1 MSTQPIGP
9 VPHDEDAPARARVL
23 VADDEPSM
31 RELVAILLR
40 RDGYEVVLAES
51 GAAAIAAL
59 DRQPVDLLVS
69 DLRMPDLT
77 GVEVL
82 REAKRRDPDVE
93 GLLVTAYASYDTA
106 VEAMRLGACD
116 YLTKPFDVDEL
127 RRKVRKALERRRL
140 RRQAKPLRRAGVPAE
155 PLGHLIGRSEAML
168 EVFKLMGTIAP
179 TGSTV
184 LITGESGTGKELAA
198 RTIHLNSPRRDHP
211 FVAINCGAFPET
223 LLESELF
230 GHVRGAFTGA
240 DSTKKGLF
248 EVANRGTVFL
258 DEIGETSPAMQV
270 KLLRVLQDRRFRR
283 VGGTEEIETDIR
295 VIAAT
300 NRDLA
305 KAVAEGRFR
314 DDLYYRI
321 NVIPVH
327 LLPLRERRE
336 DVPLLAEHFVAKYG
350 RLLDKQ
356 IRGISPEALA
366 FLEAY
371 GWPGN
376 IRELENAIER
386 AVALEQTPVVQAES
400 LPEPVRGLRAA
411 GPPFL
416 ETIAD
421 GSRSEPPAPGPG
433 FDLERHVQGI
443 ERDLIA
449 RALEQADGVKVKAAE
464 LLGMS
469 FRSFRYYAKKYD
481 LG

>member
-1 MSTQPIGP
+1 MSKSILI
-9 VPHDEDAPARARVL
+9 VEDEETL
-23 VADDEPSM
+23 
-31 RELVAILLR
+31 RESIKR
-40 RDGYEVVLAES
+40 IFSKDGYAVEAVDSAEK
-51 GAAAIAAL
+51 GMAL
-59 DRQPVDLLVS
+59 LETGMFDVIIS
-69 DLRMPDLT
+69 DIILPGMDGIEMLTKVREQIPDQIFI
-77 GVEVL
+77 V
-82 REAKRRDPDVE
+82 
-93 GLLVTAYASYDTA
+93 VTAYASLDTSVKALRAGAYDYIMKPIIHEEIKQVVKNA
-106 VEAMRLGACD
+106 LRQKSLQVENLLLKREIAKEHDFSSIIGDSPAIQTILAE
-116 YLTKPFDVDEL
+116 V
-127 RRKVRKALERRRL
+127 RKVADTRSNILL
-140 RRQAKPLRRAGVPAE
+140 
-155 PLGHLIGRSEAML
+155 LGE
-168 EVFKLMGTIAP
+168 T
-179 TGSTV
+179 
-184 LITGESGTGKELAA
+184 GTGKELFA
-198 RTIHLNSPRRDHP
+198 RVIHHNSSRRDMP
-211 FVAINCGAFPET
+211 FVPINCSAIPEN
-223 LLESELF
+223 LLETELF

-240 DSTKKGLF
+240 VASKKGLL
-248 EVANRGTVFL
+248 EEADGGTVFL
-258 DEIGETSPAMQV
+258 DEIGEMNLPIQA
-270 KLLRVLQDRRFRR
+270 KLLRVIEDQVIRP
-283 VGGTEEIETDIR
+283 VGSTKGTKADIR
-295 VIAAT
+295 FITAT
-300 NRDLA
+300 NRDLRA
-305 KAVAEGRFR
+305 AVKESVFR
-314 DDLYYRI
+314 EDLYYRI

-433 FDLERHVQGI
+433 FDLERHVQGSV
-443 ERDLIA
+443 RDVVA
-449 RALEQADGVKVKAAE
+449 RALEQAGGVKVKAAE